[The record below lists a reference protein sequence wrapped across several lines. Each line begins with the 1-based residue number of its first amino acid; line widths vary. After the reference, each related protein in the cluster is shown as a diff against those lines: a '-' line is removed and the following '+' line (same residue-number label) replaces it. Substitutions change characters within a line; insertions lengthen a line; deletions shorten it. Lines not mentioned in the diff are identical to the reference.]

1 MNITVIFI
9 NAAALLG
16 LIISFSRNK
25 EKSMKALKMA
35 LKSTFKMAPAILILL
50 ILVGLMMGFF
60 KPETISRLL
69 GEQSGIYGIVLAS
82 IAGSILMIPS
92 LIAFPLTASIV
103 DSGASIAVAA
113 AFITTL
119 TMIGFVTLPIE
130 IKIMGRKFT
139 YLRNGLSLVVAVV
152 IALIM
157 GVIL

>member
-9 NAAALLG
+9 NAAAVLG

-25 EKSMKALKMA
+25 EKSMKSLKIA
-35 LKSTFKMAPAILILL
+35 LKSTVKMAPAILILL

-69 GEQSGIYGIVLAS
+69 GEQSGIYGIALAS

-103 DSGASIAVAA
+103 NSGASIAVAA

-130 IKIMGRKFT
+130 TKIMGRKFT